1 MRCCQRL
8 TCKWAT
14 CPPAPAWASTPRSP
28 HGLWHI
34 SEDELLHGYRELSDL
49 AGHCKFRNCS
59 HRNEPGCALIMAAES
74 GEISEERL
82 ANFYQIADTLDEDGR
97 ERYS

>member
-1 MRCCQRL
+1 
-8 TCKWAT
+8 
-14 CPPAPAWASTPRSP
+14 
-28 HGLWHI
+28 
-34 SEDELLHGYRELSDL
+34 LSDL

-97 ERYS
+97 ERYQ